1 MALLLYT
8 VTSQTLVTNL
18 NADLLDGK
26 HASAFQTKLT
36 NPVTG
41 SGSTGYLPRFTGAT
55 TIGSSNVYSNG
66 TKVGIDTTNPG
77 AKLEINAGTGHGLRI
92 AGFGSGNFYGIDMSN
107 SGLSG
112 ASDYFIYMN
121 GSTYWSGEGWLR
133 TANIRTSRVYESGNL
148 KIDTGSSGH
157 IILSPAGN
165 VGIGTSTPGVKLDVV
180 GDVRANEFLYS
191 SDRALKTNIA
201 TIKNPINKIMK
212 LRGVTFDWQETGS
225 SSVGL
230 IAQEV
235 EKVFPELVAG
245 EEGNKSVA
253 YGNLVAPLIEAVKA
267 QQVEIEM
274 LRARIYKLELELYN
288 N

>member
-1 MALLLYT
+1 
-8 VTSQTLVTNL
+8 
-18 NADLLDGK
+18 
-26 HASAFQTKLT
+26 
-36 NPVTG
+36 
-41 SGSTGYLPRFTGAT
+41 
-55 TIGSSNVYSNG
+55 
-66 TKVGIDTTNPG
+66 
-77 AKLEINAGTGHGLRI
+77 
-92 AGFGSGNFYGIDMSN
+92 
-107 SGLSG
+107 
-112 ASDYFIYMN
+112 
-121 GSTYWSGEGWLR
+121 
-133 TANIRTSRVYESGNL
+133 
-148 KIDTGSSGH
+148 
-157 IILSPAGN
+157 
-165 VGIGTSTPGVKLDVV
+165 
-180 GDVRANEFLYS
+180 
-191 SDRALKTNIA
+191 
-201 TIKNPINKIMK
+201 MK